1 MRRVVVTGLGIVSSI
16 GNNAA
21 EVTESLRQAK
31 SGIVTAEDYV
41 RLGFR
46 SQVHGSLK
54 LNLDEIVDRRARRF
68 QGDGAAYCWVAMN
81 QAIADGG
88 LTEKDISNP
97 RTGLIVGS
105 GGPSTKAIVAA
116 ADIARDPAK
125 GPKRIGP
132 FAVPKAMSS
141 TCSANLST
149 WFKTKGVNYSISSAC
164 STSANCIGNAFE
176 MIQWGK
182 QDMMFAG
189 GGEELDWTL
198 SELFDA
204 MGAMSSRY
212 NATPDK
218 ASRAYD
224 KNRDGFVISG
234 GGGIL
239 VLEEYE
245 HAKARD
251 AKIYAELV
259 GYGATADG
267 ADMVAPSGEGAVRC
281 MQMAIKDVKAP
292 IDYINPHATSTPVG
306 DIPEI
311 NAIREVF
318 GAKMPPISATKSLTG
333 HSQGAAGGHEAIYTL
348 LMMKSGFICESANI
362 EEIDP
367 AVADANIV
375 RKRIDNVKIQTA
387 LSNSFGF
394 GGTNATLVFQ
404 RLDL

>member
-1 MRRVVVTGLGIVSSI
+1 MRRVVVSGMGIVSSI
-16 GNNAA
+16 GNNSQ
-21 EVTESLRQAK
+21 EVVASLREAK
-31 SGIVTAEDYV
+31 SGIVAADDYIKM
-41 RLGFR
+41 GFR

-54 LNLDEIVDRRARRF
+54 IDLDAVVDRRARRF
-68 QGDGAAYCWVAMN
+68 QGDGAGYCWVAMT
-81 QAIADGG
+81 QAIQDAG
-88 LTEKDISNP
+88 LEPSDVSNP

-116 ADIARDPAK
+116 ADTTRQS
-125 GPKRIGP
+125 GPKRVGP

-164 STSANCIGNAFE
+164 STSANCIGNAAE

-182 QDMMFAG
+182 QDVMFAG

-204 MGAMSSRY
+204 IGAMSSKY
-212 NATPDK
+212 NATPQK

-239 VLEEYE
+239 VLEELE
-245 HAKARD
+245 HAKARG

-281 MQMAIKDVKAP
+281 MQMALQNVKAP
-292 IDYINPHATSTPVG
+292 VDYINPHATSTPVG

-311 NAIREVF
+311 NAIKTVF
-318 GAKMPPISATKSLTG
+318 GASTPPISATKSLTG
-333 HSQGAAGGHEAIYTL
+333 HSQGAAGVHEAIYCL
-348 LMMKSGFICESANI
+348 LMMQAGFICESANI
-362 EEIDP
+362 EELDS
-367 AVADANIV
+367 AVEGANIV
-375 RKRIDNVKIQTA
+375 RQRIDNAVINTA

-394 GGTNATLVFQ
+394 GGTNASLVFQ
-404 RLDL
+404 RLEK

>member
-1 MRRVVVTGLGIVSSI
+1 MRRVVVTGMGIVSSI
-16 GNNAA
+16 GNNTQ
-21 EVTESLRQAK
+21 EVVASLREAK
-31 SGIVTAEDYV
+31 SGIVTADDYV
-41 RLGFR
+41 KLGFR

-54 LNLDEIVDRRARRF
+54 IDLDQVVDRRARRF
-68 QGDGAAYCWVAMN
+68 QGDGAGYCWVAMT
-81 QAIADGG
+81 QAIADAG
-88 LTEKDISNP
+88 LEDKDVSNP
-97 RTGLIVGS
+97 RTGLIVGT

-116 ADIARDPAK
+116 ADITRANNS
-125 GPKRIGP
+125 PKRIGP

-141 TCSANLST
+141 TASANLST

-164 STSANCIGNAFE
+164 STSANCIGNAYE

-204 MGAMSSRY
+204 MGAMSSKY
-212 NATPDK
+212 NATPEK

-245 HAKARD
+245 HAKARG
-251 AKIYAELV
+251 ANIYAEMV

-281 MQMAIKDVKAP
+281 MQMAIENVRGP

-318 GAKMPPISATKSLTG
+318 GENMPPISATKSLTG
-333 HSQGAAGGHEAIYTL
+333 HSQGAAGVHEAIYTL
-348 LMMKSGFICESANI
+348 LMMQSGFICESANI

-367 AVADANIV
+367 AVAGANIV
-375 RKRIDNVKIQTA
+375 RGRIDNAKIETA

-394 GGTNATLVFQ
+394 GGTNATLVF
-404 RLDL
+404 RRAA

>member
-1 MRRVVVTGLGIVSSI
+1 MRRGVVSGMGIVCSI
-16 GNNAA
+16 GNNAQETVA
-21 EVTESLRQAK
+21 SLREAK
-31 SGIVTAEDYV
+31 SGIVGAEDNIL
-41 RLGFR
+41 LGSR
-46 SQVHGSLK
+46 AQVHGSLK
-54 LNLDEIVDRRARRF
+54 MNLDAVVDRRARRF
-68 QGDGAAYCWVAMN
+68 QGDGAGYCWAASN
-81 QAIADGG
+81 QAIQDAG
-88 LTEKDISNP
+88 LEQSDISNP

-105 GGPSTKAIVAA
+105 GGASTKAIVGA
-116 ADIARDPAK
+116 ADITRQNNS
-125 GPKRIGP
+125 PKRVGP

-149 WFKTKGVNYSISSAC
+149 WFKTKGYNYSISSAC

-204 MGAMSSRY
+204 MGAVSSKF
-212 NATPDK
+212 NATPEK

-245 HAKARD
+245 HAKARG
-251 AKIYAELV
+251 AKIYAELT

-281 MQMAIKDVKAP
+281 MQMALAHVQAP
-292 IDYINPHATSTPVG
+292 VDYINPHATYTPVG

-311 NAIREVF
+311 NAIKTVF
-318 GAKMPPISATKSLTG
+318 GDKTPPISATKSLTG
-333 HSQGAAGGHEAIYTL
+333 HSQGAAGVHEAIYTL
-348 LMMKSGFICESANI
+348 LMMQQDFICESANI
-362 EEIDP
+362 EELDP
-367 AVADANIV
+367 AVAGANIV
-375 RKRIDNVKIQTA
+375 RKRIDNVKINTA

-394 GGTNATLVFQ
+394 GGTNASLVFQ
-404 RLDL
+404 RLEK

>member
-1 MRRVVVTGLGIVSSI
+1 R
-16 GNNAA
+16 
-21 EVTESLRQAK
+21 E
-31 SGIVTAEDYV
+31 
-41 RLGFR
+41 
-46 SQVHGSLK
+46 
-54 LNLDEIVDRRARRF
+54 
-68 QGDGAAYCWVAMN
+68 
-81 QAIADGG
+81 
-88 LTEKDISNP
+88 
-97 RTGLIVGS
+97 
-105 GGPSTKAIVAA
+105 PSTKSTVPA
-116 ADIARDPAK
+116 ADITRENK
-125 GPKRIGP
+125 SPKRIGP

-149 WFKTKGVNYSISSAC
+149 WFKTKGYNYSISSAG

-176 MIQWGK
+176 LIQWGK

-204 MGAMSSRY
+204 MGAMSSKF
-212 NATPDK
+212 NASPES

-224 KNRDGFVISG
+224 INRDGFVISG

-239 VLEEYE
+239 VLEELE
-245 HAKARD
+245 HAKARG

-281 MQMAIKDVKAP
+281 MRMALEGARGR

-311 NAIREVF
+311 DAIRAVF
-318 GAKMPPISATKSLTG
+318 GENMPPISATKSLTG
-333 HSQGAAGGHEAIYTL
+333 HSQGAAGVHEAIYTL
-348 LMMKSGFICESANI
+348 LMMRHGFICESANI

-375 RKRIDNVKIQTA
+375 RRRIDHANI
-387 LSNSFGF
+387 
-394 GGTNATLVFQ
+394 
-404 RLDL
+404 